1 MILAFEGFA
10 AELAGEASLVAMR
23 QLVLGQRRCT
33 GKHLGTHLLSVKS
46 KPTRRGGG
54 GGGGGRRREERERE
68 RKKTKKKRRKRQM
81 LDDLMVQ
88 FFIQGA
94 CISLGIILCWFL
106 MRSIDVVKV
115 NGGRSFPVRPIEGHP
130 EPAR

>member
-54 GGGGGRRREERERE
+54 GGGGGRKGKEKEKRPRKREE
-68 RKKTKKKRRKRQM
+68 KDK
-81 LDDLMVQ
+81 
-88 FFIQGA
+88 
-94 CISLGIILCWFL
+94 CWMTSWFN
-106 MRSIDVVKV
+106 SSFKV
-115 NGGRSFPVRPIEGHP
+115 HAFHWVLFSVGS
-130 EPAR
+130 